1 MNAYRLLLMSCVAFL
16 FTLATANAADKAE
29 PVARPVSLSV
39 GKTIRLQMSKKQ
51 AIQTVVVDTE
61 NVVKVAPVPG
71 DFTTILV
78 TGVAPGQARITLT
91 GVDGKKEV
99 CLLGRSAR

>member
-1 MNAYRLLLMSCVAFL
+1 MQPYRLVLVSCVAFL
-16 FTLATANAADKAE
+16 FALTAAQAADKPA
-29 PVARPVSLSV
+29 PVAKPVSLSV
-39 GKTIRLQMSKKQ
+39 GKTVRLQMSNKQ

-99 CLLGRSAR
+99 CQLGRAR